1 MIGLFCVG
9 NRAVNVV
16 VSFICV
22 VHTERFKLGF
32 AACATG
38 VLGFDKAPSLDTPP
52 DGWHA
57 FPALTFSAA
66 PTSDACQLTTTTI
79 EDEPPR
85 STDGSSLCDPGS
97 SGVAFL
103 HLCFALSFQRRGVS
117 FAVTEHYPYHHR
129 PTAADVSMTS
139 STSLQVTSNGVIN
152 SVVTSLCN
160 GNAPLMTDPSS
171 QFSKCV
177 T

>member
-1 MIGLFCVG
+1 VIGLFCVG

-97 SGVAFL
+97 SGVAFM

-117 FAVTEHYPYHHR
+117 FAVTEHYPTI
-129 PTAADVSMTS
+129 TAPPLLTWAWRHPLLFKSHQTES
-139 STSLQVTSNGVIN
+139 STRWWRHFAT
-152 SVVTSLCN
+152 
-160 GNAPLMTDPSS
+160 AMPH
-171 QFSKCV
+171 
-177 T
+177 